1 VTNNGERTVLNDR
14 YEIQQRIGRGG
25 MADVLLA
32 RDLLL
37 DRPVAIKVLFS
48 EFATDPNFVER
59 FRREAQSAAALNHPN
74 IVSVYDWGKYGG
86 TYFIAMEYVEG
97 RTLADIV
104 RVNGRVSPIQAA
116 EIASE
121 VSAALAFAHRN
132 GVVHRDIKPANILI
146 GSSGQVKVADFGIAR
161 AMNSAAD
168 SNLTQVGLVMGTATY
183 FSPEQAQGAQPDPR
197 SDLYS
202 LGIVMYE
209 MVGGRPPFAG
219 DNPVAIAY
227 KQVHENPQPLNQ
239 LAPDVPRP
247 FEAIVAKLLAKNPAM
262 RYADGDSLRDDL
274 RRFRNGEPVKALAGV
289 APARAGR
296 ATDGATT
303 IARTVAPARPGA
315 AGAAAAVGAYAANA
329 TGATTAMPRTGSVPL
344 ATGANPRTT
353 ISPRSQY
360 PTGANEAVYYDPP
373 QRRGWWGIAAF
384 LAVVILAIG
393 GFLLFKALNT
403 KDEKT
408 SFGLVDVTSLPLDEA
423 TQKITDAGLDPI
435 PKAEPDPEAAE
446 GVVYQTDP
454 APGVIVTKGQQI
466 TLYFNPQ
473 SELQPV
479 PDLAGLTVADAKDK
493 LTGAGFVSGTVT
505 EVEDA
510 TVPVGQVISQ
520 DPIALTPLK
529 QGSAVN
535 MTVSQGKGKISV
547 PNVVSTPSDTA
558 KALLQGAPY
567 NLAVA
572 TADEPNDSVPVGSV
586 IRTDPAADTV
596 VDKGSTITLYIST
609 GPVQV
614 QVPLLTGLL
623 ETKAREVLAEKGLL
637 ADPVTYSDVPFG
649 SPNDKRVLSQ
659 SVPVGQS
666 VNSSSSIALVVGRA
680 LPQATT
686 TPPTTPPTAA
696 PTTAPPATSPPTTTP
711 PATTTT
717 AAPTTTSGA

>member
-37 DRPVAIKVLFS
+37 DRPVAIKVLFA

-86 TYFIAMEYVEG
+86 TYFIAMEYIEG

-104 RVNGRVSPIQAA
+104 RANGRVSPVQAA

-219 DNPVAIAY
+219 DNPVSIAY

-239 LAPDVPRP
+239 IAPDVPRP
-247 FEAIVAKLLAKNPAM
+247 FEAIVAKLLAKNPAV
-262 RYADGDSLRDDL
+262 RYPDGDALRDDL

-289 APARAGR
+289 APPGPPARQPS
-296 ATDGATT
+296 GATT
-303 IARTVAPARPGA
+303 IARTVAPPRPNTGA
-315 AGAAAAVGAYAANA
+315 AGPMGLAAAPTTANPN
-329 TGATTAMPRTGSVPL
+329 ATTAMPRTGGVPSV
-344 ATGANPRTT
+344 GPRPA
-353 ISPRSQY
+353 SRY

-384 LAVVILAIG
+384 IAIIALAVG
-393 GFLLFKALNT
+393 GFVLFKALNHKGKT
-403 KDEKT
+403 T
-408 SFGLVDVTSLPLDEA
+408 SFGLINVVGQPLDQA
-423 TQKITDAGLDPI
+423 TAMILEAGLK
-435 PKAEPDPEAAE
+435 PKAVAQVDPDSAE
-446 GVVYQTDP
+446 GVVYLTDP
-454 APGVIVTKGQQI
+454 MPGVIVSKDQEIQ
-466 TLYFNPQ
+466 LFFNPQ
-473 SELQPV
+473 KALLPI
-479 PDLAGLTVADAKDK
+479 PDVAGHQVAEAKDI
-493 LTGAGFVSGTVT
+493 LTAQGFVAGVVT
-505 EVEDA
+505 EVEDPS
-510 TVPVGQVISQ
+510 VPIGQVISQ
-520 DPIALTPLK
+520 NPPALTPAK
-529 QGSAVN
+529 QATAVDL
-535 MTVSQGKGKISV
+535 TVSQGAGKFTV
-547 PNVVSTPSDTA
+547 VNVVGTPGDTA
-558 KALLQGAPY
+558 KSLLEG
-567 NLAVA
+567 
-572 TADEPNDSVPVGSV
+572 EPGKLVVTIASEANDTVPVGAV
-586 IRTDPAADTV
+586 IRTEPGADTV
-596 VDKGSTITLYIST
+596 VDKGSAITVVIST
-609 GPVQV
+609 GPTQV
-614 QVPLLTGLL
+614 VVPFLTGLT
-623 ETKAREVLAEKGLL
+623 ETNARSQLSEMGLI

-649 SPNDKRVLSQ
+649 SVNDKRVLEQ
-659 SVPVGQS
+659 SIPQGTS
-666 VNSSSSIALVVGRA
+666 VNQSSSIGLIVGRA
-680 LPQATT
+680 LPEATTTTPPPTTTTTTLPATTTTPAPTTTTT
-686 TPPTTPPTAA
+686 TPPTT
-696 PTTAPPATSPPTTTP
+696 TTATTP
-711 PATTTT
+711 AS
-717 AAPTTTSGA
+717 AP